1 MRRLMMGVVVL
12 VAGFAQ
18 AATASD
24 VGQIKTSKGA
34 VVVVRNGQELPG
46 TPGTALQQSDRVVTK
61 ADGSAGITFRD
72 DSLLSL
78 GPDSV
83 LDISKFSFQAQGQ
96 ADELEAT
103 LHRGTLSAVSGKIV
117 ARAPEAM
124 RIRTPTTVLGVRGTE
139 FFVKVT
145 NPEPQKK

>member
-1 MRRLMMGVVVL
+1 MRLMMGVLVL

-18 AATASD
+18 AAAAAD
-24 VGQIKTSKGA
+24 VGQIKTAKGG
-34 VVVVRNGQELPG
+34 VFVVRNGQEMAASPG
-46 TPGTALQQSDRVVTK
+46 TTLQQSDRVVTK

-83 LDISKFSFQAQGQ
+83 LDISHFSFQAKDK
-96 ADELEAT
+96 ADGLEAT
-103 LHRGTLSAVSGKIV
+103 LHRGTLSAVSGRIV
-117 ARAPEAM
+117 ARSPEAM
-124 RIRTPTTVLGVRGTE
+124 KIKTPTTVLGVRGTE

-145 NPEPQKK
+145 NPEPAK

>member
-1 MRRLMMGVVVL
+1 MRLMMGVLVL

-18 AATASD
+18 AAAAAD
-24 VGQIKTSKGA
+24 VGQIKTAKGG
-34 VVVVRNGQELPG
+34 VFVVRNGQEMPA

-61 ADGSAGITFRD
+61 GDGSAGITFRD

-83 LDISKFSFQAQGQ
+83 LDIGHFSFQAKDQ
-96 ADELEAT
+96 ADGLEAT
-103 LHRGTLSAVSGKIV
+103 LHRGTLSAVSGRIV
-117 ARAPEAM
+117 ARSPEAM
-124 RIRTPTTVLGVRGTE
+124 KIKTPTTVLGVRGTE

-145 NPEPQKK
+145 NPQPVK

>member
-1 MRRLMMGVVVL
+1 MRLMMGVLVL

-18 AATASD
+18 AATAAD
-24 VGQIKTSKGA
+24 VGQIKTAKGG
-34 VVVVRNGQELPG
+34 VFVVRNGQEMAAS
-46 TPGTALQQSDRVVTK
+46 PGTALQQSDRVVTK

-83 LDISKFSFQAQGQ
+83 LDISHFSFQVKDK
-96 ADELEAT
+96 ADGLEAT
-103 LHRGTLSAVSGKIV
+103 LHRGTLSAVSGRIV
-117 ARAPEAM
+117 ARSPEAM
-124 RIRTPTTVLGVRGTE
+124 KIKTPTTVLGVRGTE

-145 NPEPQKK
+145 NPEPAK

>member
-1 MRRLMMGVVVL
+1 MRQLMMGVLVL

-18 AATASD
+18 AAIAAD
-24 VGQIKTSKGA
+24 VGQIKTAKGG
-34 VVVVRNGQELPG
+34 VVVVRNGQEMAAAPG
-46 TPGTALQQSDRVVTK
+46 TTLQQSDRVVTK

-83 LDISKFSFQAQGQ
+83 LDISQFSFQAQGQ
-96 ADELEAT
+96 DDVLEAT
-103 LHRGTLSAVSGKIV
+103 LHRGTLSAVSGRIV
-117 ARAPEAM
+117 AKAPEAM

-145 NPEPQKK
+145 NPEPQK